1 MDIKLIER
9 IEAYLQGDMTSEEV
23 KTFEDQISFDSELRE
38 QLMLYKEI
46 EFSMR
51 QINSI
56 QEKDLNET
64 LSNLNKKYIKEV
76 HLEVQKEDTEPKA
89 IPRDKPNY
97 FRLFSA
103 LAAIFIMI
111 LAAYFLLFRAADPQ
125 GLAEKYYAE
134 NLVELSQTMGS
145 TEDLIQLGIAAY
157 NQKDYQ
163 RAQVY
168 FQEALVQDN
177 KNSDAIKYSGLA
189 YLSEKE
195 YDNAIAAFQELAS
208 LPDLF
213 SNPGLFYQAFTLMM
227 RNESGDLERAKL
239 ILERVVDQNEE
250 GSRQAQEWLG
260 KL

>member
-1 MDIKLIER
+1 MDIKVIER
-9 IEAYLQGDMTSEEV
+9 IESYLQGEMTAEEV
-23 KTFEDQISFDSELRE
+23 KTFEHELSFNAELRE
-38 QLMLYKEI
+38 HLILYKEV

-51 QINSI
+51 QNYST
-56 QEKDLNET
+56 QERNLNET
-64 LSNLNKKYIKEV
+64 LSNLSKKYIKEV
-76 HLEVQKEDTEPKA
+76 HLDTQNGDNRPA
-89 IPRDKPNY
+89 DDPRDKPNY

-125 GLAEKYYAE
+125 GLAEKYYTE

-168 FQEALVQDN
+168 FQEALIKDHE
-177 KNSDAIKYSGLA
+177 NSDALKYLGLA
-189 YLSEKE
+189 YFAQNELDS
-195 YDNAIAAFQELAS
+195 ALAAFEELADM
-208 LPDLF
+208 PGLF

-239 ILERVVDQNEE
+239 LLERVVNQNEE
-250 GSRQAQEWLG
+250 GSQQAQIWLE

>member
-9 IEAYLQGDMTSEEV
+9 IEAYLQGDMTTEEV

-64 LSNLNKKYIKEV
+64 LSNLNKKYIKEG

-208 LPDLF
+208 LSDLF